1 VSGFDPGVQITREL
15 IAANPDAALEHLQM
29 LIAASQKSD
38 VVVQG
43 MQQQIDAAQGTRGEL
58 ERMTEEHAA
67 ALRASADKD
76 TQISALQGEIADS
89 TAQKTS
95 LITGN
100 AEALAAYRD
109 LLLKNEPALPPA
121 LISGGSLNE
130 INASVEAARGVIS
143 HVQANIAA
151 SNDRSRM
158 PSGVPMR
165 TMAPDPGTMSRT
177 EKILYGVR
185 QSRGEEMTG

>member
-1 VSGFDPGVQITREL
+1 MAGFDPGVQITREL

-29 LIAASQKSD
+29 LVAASQKSD

-43 MQQQIDAAQGTRGEL
+43 MQQKIDEAQGTREAMD
-58 ERMTEEHAA
+58 RMTEEHAA
-67 ALRASADKD
+67 ALRAAADKD

-89 TAQKTS
+89 NAQRTS

-109 LLLKNEPALPPA
+109 MLLKNEPSLPPA

-130 INASVEAARGVIS
+130 INASVDAARGVVA
-143 HVQANIAA
+143 HVQSSIEA
-151 SNDRSRM
+151 SNGKSRM
-158 PSGVPMR
+158 PTGVPMR
-165 TMAPDPGTMSRT
+165 TMAPDPATMSRT